1 MPRGG
6 PVLQS
11 PKLSA
16 GPLLTR
22 APPPGHAPVAVGY
35 QKASKGR
42 TLSVLRP
49 LKLLAISAL
58 CTASATPAP
67 APAARAFGQNQD
79 EKKAAE
85 QKKSEKK
92 DVNRKGPVLT
102 GDNIAETV
110 VLVYGGRPV
119 LEQVRRTGVER
130 GRVART
136 NGDGSAVEISY
147 ERFFKRGETSEKDK
161 IRLDQKRPNLE
172 YSIIYSDGRVWG
184 LLKGTP
190 FTPRQEELAEFDA
203 LRQHGIET
211 LLRYKEN
218 GATPTFVSKDNQKNI
233 ELWVLDLVDKEKR
246 RTRYYISAQ
255 TGRVLWLEYE
265 AEQPGGPPVKYRKT
279 FHDYRIVQGTRVP
292 YRTVL
297 YANDRKLEEQ
307 QIMTVTYGVK
317 MEDATFKNEAGADN
331 SGGF

>member
-1 MPRGG
+1 M
-6 PVLQS
+6 
-11 PKLSA
+11 
-16 GPLLTR
+16 
-22 APPPGHAPVAVGY
+22 
-35 QKASKGR
+35 
-42 TLSVLRP
+42 LRP
-49 LKLLAISAL
+49 IKILAFAAL
-58 CTASATPAP
+58 CAAGLAP
-67 APAARAFGQNQD
+67 AQASRAFVQNKD
-79 EKKAAE
+79 EKKAAD

-92 DVNRKGPVLT
+92 DEKGKTGALT

-110 VLVYGGRPV
+110 VLVYGSRPV

-130 GRVART
+130 GRVSRT
-136 NGDGSAVEISY
+136 NGDGSSVEISY
-147 ERFFKRGETSEKDK
+147 ERFFKRGENSEKDK

-203 LRQHGIET
+203 HRQRGIEA

-218 GATPTFVSKDNQKNI
+218 GSTPTYVGKDNQKNI
-233 ELWVLDLVDKEKR
+233 ELWMLDLVDKEKR

-265 AEQPGGPPVKYRKT
+265 LEQSGGPPVKYRRT
-279 FHDYRIVQGTRVP
+279 FHDYRIVQNTRVP

-307 QIMTVTYGVK
+307 QVMTVTYGVK
-317 MEDATFKNEAGADN
+317 IEDATFKNEAEADK